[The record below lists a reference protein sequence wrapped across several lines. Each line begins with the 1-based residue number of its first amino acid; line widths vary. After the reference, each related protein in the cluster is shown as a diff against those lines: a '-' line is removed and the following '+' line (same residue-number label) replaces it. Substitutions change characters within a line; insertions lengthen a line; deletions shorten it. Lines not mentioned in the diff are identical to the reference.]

1 MKVLRRISGPAYEND
16 LGWRLRHNA
25 ALCEMLD
32 RPRIVKYDQIKIL
45 QWAGRVVVID
55 NPRIP
60 KIGT

>member
-1 MKVLRRISGPAYEND
+1 MIKDGD
-16 LGWRLRHNA
+16 RHKA

-32 RPRIVKYDQIKIL
+32 RPRIVKYDQIKTL